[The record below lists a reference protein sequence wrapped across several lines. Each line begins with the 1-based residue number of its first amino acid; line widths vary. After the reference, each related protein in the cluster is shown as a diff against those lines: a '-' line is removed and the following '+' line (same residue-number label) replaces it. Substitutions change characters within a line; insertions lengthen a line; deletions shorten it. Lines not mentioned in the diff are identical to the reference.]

1 MEAMQMILQT
11 NPQLWAVA
19 GDLFIKNM
27 DWPGAQE
34 MAARFAKTL
43 DPKVLDNTDES
54 PEAQMMRMQMND
66 MANQMEQTAALVQ
79 QLQQSYDMQKLA
91 IDEQNTQ
98 IKAYDAET
106 KRLQAMQSGLS
117 PEQISDIVQ
126 GTIAAALDTGDIVPR
141 STPMQPQLP
150 GLE

>member
-1 MEAMQMILQT
+1 
-11 NPQLWAVA
+11 
-19 GDLFIKNM
+19 
-27 DWPGAQE
+27 
-34 MAARFAKTL
+34 
-43 DPKVLDNTDES
+43 
-54 PEAQMMRMQMND
+54 MMRAQMND

-106 KRLQAMQSGLS
+106 KRLQAMQSGMS

-141 STPMQPQLP
+141 STPMREEQPMIP
-150 GLE
+150 GFE

>member
-1 MEAMQMILQT
+1 M
-11 NPQLWAVA
+11 
-19 GDLFIKNM
+19 
-27 DWPGAQE
+27 
-34 MAARFAKTL
+34 
-43 DPKVLDNTDES
+43 
-54 PEAQMMRMQMND
+54 
-66 MANQMEQTAALVQ
+66 VQ

-106 KRLQAMQSGLS
+106 KRLSAMQSGLS

-126 GTIAAALDTGDIVPR
+126 GTIAAAMDTGDIVPGNA
-141 STPMQPQLP
+141 PLQPQLP

>member
-1 MEAMQMILQT
+1 
-11 NPQLWAVA
+11 
-19 GDLFIKNM
+19 
-27 DWPGAQE
+27 
-34 MAARFAKTL
+34 
-43 DPKVLDNTDES
+43 
-54 PEAQMMRMQMND
+54 MMRAQMND

-106 KRLQAMQSGLS
+106 KRIQATAANMT
-117 PEQISDIVQ
+117 PEQIQDIVM
-126 GTIAAALDTGDIVPR
+126 GTVAAAMDTGDIVPR

>member
-1 MEAMQMILQT
+1 
-11 NPQLWAVA
+11 
-19 GDLFIKNM
+19 
-27 DWPGAQE
+27 
-34 MAARFAKTL
+34 
-43 DPKVLDNTDES
+43 
-54 PEAQMMRMQMND
+54 
-66 MANQMEQTAALVQ
+66 
-79 QLQQSYDMQKLA
+79 MQKLA

-106 KRLQAMQSGLS
+106 KRIQATSANMT